1 MGRGVENNLR
11 DVECNQNRKMED
23 ECGSRSSTPVSMQL
37 SAIEVLSQRS
47 SDYSS
52 LFDSVLTDDGTLDSL
67 LHEVQS
73 ADGDVDKIRELL
85 DAHRDFLSHVHSQYG
100 RYEAETAQKQT
111 GKHTRSC
118 DRPTSRRRRLSG
130 TRNYQQLDS
139 TDSNLTPTSPG
150 TSGACVARDG
160 ALDSKRAALSSLL
173 QRATMGQSNTKDE
186 VLDELDP
193 MMDMARRLQAT
204 RVQLESPEVSLRS
217 STKSDGDTLRSSMRS
232 STNSNRIDPRI
243 IDLDTVDDSRA
254 EDVYREESNP
264 YKDDTDDGGE
274 SDSSSLWVSNQTYR
288 HRKSEYTES
297 EYTEYSV
304 MPTEYSDGIT
314 PSATSDDFYH
324 VEYSRRPSDQHT
336 YSLEEIDDDSEDDSL
351 GSPDDLSEEAPSD
364 GEFDTY
370 EPKRDGDR
378 APNEKQGDDGCDD
391 SNASFVG
398 KMPPTR
404 GQDRRPNRSRDYCKS
419 DPDGIKHESS
429 SLRRSDPSLL
439 GSRRLSDPAT
449 HEAASRRKNL
459 PALHDEVSSFT
470 FEAESIARRSSGSSK
485 TPSFSSGPR
494 KNRRYV
500 QEDAP
505 EGINAKQD
513 HRQVQ
518 GTSLRKGTSDLNLD
532 SASSLIKEQKD
543 RGARKPHLKTSST
556 FKEQKDSNWHSARG
570 NRLQREAGKTPA
582 TNHKGNQ
589 RVSVAT
595 EDDCVARQASI
606 QTVKRRGR
614 SRPSKP
620 SKIQGSTAGAQG
632 KSRQPTNSRGRSNSL
647 EKKKNA
653 SVRERPQ
660 SARSRSNTRSRS
672 RGDSLGR
679 HPGISRRGSSR
690 SLRSS
695 HEDSFRNSIGSISRE
710 SSFRERS
717 GRSLDKSSSF
727 RSSSNRSLSRQS
739 SRRSASKDSRQSRKD
754 TTKKPKKTK
763 KQKRSLLDSI
773 LGFAS
778 KSKSSSAVEHTLSK
792 SNVDVMDKSLRSSVR
807 SNASAISSIGQQSR
821 RSHVSRKSARSTK
834 SLKSMRSAKSA
845 KSARSVKSCAADVAI
860 RLRRKRGD
868 HKAKGEKAIDR
879 QDSFARENS
888 WKSGTSVRSSA
899 RSSTMGGRNIT
910 ASSSFGDLSSYSAGS
925 HYSEGGRYSSNA
937 HDNVGSMSVAEAVR
951 ALNENT
957 ARKRVTDK
965 LSSAAKVL
973 RGRVSKR

>member
-1 MGRGVENNLR
+1 
-11 DVECNQNRKMED
+11 MEA
-23 ECGSRSSTPVSMQL
+23 CGSRSSTPVSMQL

-52 LFDSVLTDDGTLDSL
+52 LFDSAVTAEDDATLDSL
-67 LHEVQS
+67 LQEVQS

-85 DAHRDFLSHVHSQYG
+85 DAHRDFLSHIHSQYH
-100 RYEAETAQKQT
+100 RHVAEEAQKQT
-111 GKHTRSC
+111 GKPTKSC
-118 DRPTSRRRRLSG
+118 GRPTTRRRRLSD

-139 TDSNLTPTSPG
+139 IDSNLTPTSPG
-150 TSGACVARDG
+150 TSGAYVARQN
-160 ALDSKRAALSSLL
+160 DSKRAALSSLL
-173 QRATMGQSNTKDE
+173 QRATTGQSDTKDE
-186 VLDELDP
+186 ILDILDP

-243 IDLDTVDDSRA
+243 IDLDSVDDS
-254 EDVYREESNP
+254 EDVYCEESNP
-264 YKDDTDDGGE
+264 YTEQSEGDSDDGGE
-274 SDSSSLWVSNQTYR
+274 SDSSSLWVDNQTQTYR
-288 HRKSEYTES
+288 HRRSDYTES

-304 MPTEYSDGIT
+304 MPSEYSDGIT

-324 VEYSRRPSDQHT
+324 VTYSRRPSNQ
-336 YSLEEIDDDSEDDSL
+336 LEEIDDDSNEDDSL
-351 GSPDDLSEEAPSD
+351 GSLYDVSEEAASD
-364 GEFDTY
+364 GDFDTY
-370 EPKRDGDR
+370 EPKRGGDR
-378 APNEKQGDDGCDD
+378 ALHEQQGDGGRDN

-398 KMPPTR
+398 ELPPSS
-404 GQDRRPNRSRDYCKS
+404 GHDMKPNRRRGHYQS

-449 HEAASRRKNL
+449 YQAASRRKNL

-470 FEAESIARRSSGSSK
+470 IQAESIARRSSGGSSK
-485 TPSFSSGPR
+485 TPLFSSGPR

-500 QEDAP
+500 QQDAP
-505 EGINAKQD
+505 EGGEYQSINAKQD
-513 HRQVQ
+513 KRQIQ
-518 GTSLRKGTSDLNLD
+518 GSTSDLNLD
-532 SASSLIKEQKD
+532 SATSPFKEQKD

-556 FKEQKDSNWHSARG
+556 FKEQKDSNWLSERG
-570 NRLQREAGKTPA
+570 ERPQNEDGKTS
-582 TNHKGNQ
+582 TTKHKGNQ
-589 RVSVAT
+589 RHDPAVSAAT
-595 EDDCVARQASI
+595 EDDCVARQASM

-620 SKIQGSTAGAQG
+620 SIIRGSTAGAQG
-632 KSRQPTNSRGRSNSL
+632 KSRQPSNSRERSPSL
-647 EKKKNA
+647 EKKQKA
-653 SVRERPQ
+653 SVRERPKP
-660 SARSRSNTRSRS
+660 ARSRSDTRSRS

-717 GRSLDKSSSF
+717 GRSLNRSSSC
-727 RSSSNRSLSRQS
+727 RNSNRSLSRQS
-739 SRRSASKDSRQSRKD
+739 SRRSASIDSRRSRKD
-754 TTKKPKKTK
+754 TTKNAKKTAK
-763 KQKRSLLDSI
+763 EKRSLLGSI
-773 LGFAS
+773 LGFTS

-792 SNVDVMDKSLRSSVR
+792 SNIDVMDKSLRSSVR
-807 SNASAISSIGQQSR
+807 SNASAISSIDQQSR

-845 KSARSVKSCAADVAI
+845 KSTRSVKSCAADVAI
-860 RLRRKRGD
+860 RLRGKRGD
-868 HKAKGEKAIDR
+868 NKAKGEKTVDR
-879 QDSFARENS
+879 RDSFTRENS

-899 RSSTMGGRNIT
+899 RSSIGGRNIT

-925 HYSEGGRYSSNA
+925 YSSEGGGYSSNA
-937 HDNVGSMSVAEAVR
+937 RDNVGSMSVADAVR

-957 ARKRVTDK
+957 ARKRVTDR
-965 LSSAAKVL
+965 LSSAAKAL
-973 RGRVSKR
+973 RGRVSKWG